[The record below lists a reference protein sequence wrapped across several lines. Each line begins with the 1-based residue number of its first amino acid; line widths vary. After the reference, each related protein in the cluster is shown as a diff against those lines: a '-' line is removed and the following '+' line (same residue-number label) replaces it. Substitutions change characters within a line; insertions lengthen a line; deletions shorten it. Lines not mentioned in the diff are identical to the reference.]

1 VASFFYDLYQI
12 PSKMKKTTAGKTKSP
27 TPKTQDIT
35 NKRSTSA
42 DLPDSP
48 QDEAK
53 LQGDE
58 ATLDLPEVKDIP
70 GQEHIRVPRMR
81 EMADTTVSS
90 DDEEG
95 GTILD
100 DVNDEDLAAD
110 SDDNVSKEEA
120 ALLQAAADYTPTEEE
135 ERLKEAGLDETDDE
149 GEPLNEKGFTN
160 SHSGRDLD
168 VPGSEDDDE
177 DEDIG
182 EEDEENNA
190 YSGDADN
197 DDDKYDGK

>member
-1 VASFFYDLYQI
+1 
-12 PSKMKKTTAGKTKSP
+12 MKKTTPSKTGVSKPATQGIPGPKTK
-27 TPKTQDIT
+27 TG
-35 NKRSTSA
+35 

-48 QDEAK
+48 EDEAK

-70 GQEHIRVPRMR
+70 GQEHVHVPRMR
-81 EMADTTVSS
+81 EMADTTASS

-100 DVNDEDLAAD
+100 DLNDEDLAI
-110 SDDNVSKEEA
+110 DDETNVSKQEA
-120 ALLQAAADYTPTEEE
+120 ALLQDAADYTPTEEE
-135 ERLKEAGLDETDDE
+135 ERLREAGPDSTDDE
-149 GEPLNEKGFTN
+149 GDPLNEKGFGN
-160 SHSGRDLD
+160 ARSGKDLD

-190 YSGDADN
+190 YSLDEEN
-197 DDDKYDGK
+197 EDDEK